1 MSEER
6 VIVELTADMTG
17 TYLLTTRS
25 GSRYLV
31 EIDGSGLAQIQ
42 RTPAAFTVSGDW
54 SPSLY
59 SDGEALTCRIDQMK
73 VGQTGAF
80 IYIKPELAMQDPDY
94 FGSTRFT
101 TIIESI
107 EAVACS

>member
-1 MSEER
+1 MDGGQA
-6 VIVELTADMTG
+6 IVELTGETLGA
-17 TYLLTTRS
+17 YLVTTRS
-25 GSRYLV
+25 GSRYMV
-31 EIDGSGLAQIQ
+31 EIDGRGMAQIL
-42 RTPAAFTVSGDW
+42 RTPAAFTLDGDW

-59 SDGEALTCRIDQMK
+59 SDGEAITCRIDHMK
-73 VGQTGAF
+73 VGQTGVF

-107 EAVACS
+107 VRVDVS